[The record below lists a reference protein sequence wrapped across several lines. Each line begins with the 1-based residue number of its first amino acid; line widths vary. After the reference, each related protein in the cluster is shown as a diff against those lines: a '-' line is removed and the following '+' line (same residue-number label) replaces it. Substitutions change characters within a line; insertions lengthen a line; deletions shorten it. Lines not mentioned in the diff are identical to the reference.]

1 MITKCRGRVS
11 DLRIMSPKFGSVFLT
26 KIPSLLDTFGKSWDS
41 HLFHHRQGF
50 RISKVERPEIRED
63 LVILDITQQFGVTLI
78 WGLDSETVPDV
89 WISIFRVDSNGSS
102 IEHVLS
108 WYLTEIQI

>member
-1 MITKCRGRVS
+1 M
-11 DLRIMSPKFGSVFLT
+11 
-26 KIPSLLDTFGKSWDS
+26 
-41 HLFHHRQGF
+41 
-50 RISKVERPEIRED
+50 
-63 LVILDITQQFGVTLI
+63 ILDITQQFGVTLI